1 MQANGDGG
9 GGGGLCREEASL
21 SAALGF
27 SFSHSA
33 WQHWLSPAAEPRG
46 CVFVGLEC
54 LPQHPSAVPGRPL
67 WIRFGFPGTVDP
79 LWLTQSNAPTS
90 TPALEPSW
98 FISTQE
104 ALEIR

>member
-9 GGGGLCREEASL
+9 GGWSLQGG
-21 SAALGF
+21 GF
-27 SFSHSA
+27 PVSSPGLFLSHSA

-54 LPQHPSAVPGRPL
+54 LLQHPSAVPGRPL
-67 WIRFGFPGTVDP
+67 CIRFGFPGTVDP